1 MIAMITMFF
10 IENNV
15 TIKISDVFFV
25 IFFMFLIKSSV
36 DFYRYYISSK
46 PFIYSLSLPVS
57 NFKLLFEI
65 FLLIFFIQ
73 LGLWVFF
80 SSIYHFFIFNLGISL
95 SYPDLYIQFLFG
107 VILSIIL
114 GVIIPIH
121 IFSKKKYRIIPVAVL
136 LTFLWFYNDLFS
148 IIIIT
153 ILSFLYLIIS
163 LNYSLDSFQYVH
175 RKKRKKESSNYWM
188 NSIKKT
194 IFLKESINLWRD
206 KLLYSILFTSV
217 FLGFSSGYFAIFG
230 DSSFIPE
237 SLRIF
242 ISLFS
247 KEIYAFF
254 GIYIITIYSSV
265 FISLNL
271 FLNEENTIWLIR
283 NLPVSEKTIIYG
295 KLFSLL
301 LPFFCSIPFIAY
313 FSAFTQ
319 GESLFFLIWFFVF
332 SYLAGV
338 IISFPLG
345 VKYIG
350 KKSDIML
357 LYSVSII
364 ILFILG
370 ISYYFTNY
378 IYFFSFNYILIYII
392 ILLFELLFLCI
403 SMEISAN
410 ILSHKK

>member
-1 MIAMITMFF
+1 
-10 IENNV
+10 
-15 TIKISDVFFV
+15 
-25 IFFMFLIKSSV
+25 
-36 DFYRYYISSK
+36 
-46 PFIYSLSLPVS
+46 
-57 NFKLLFEI
+57 
-65 FLLIFFIQ
+65 
-73 LGLWVFF
+73 
-80 SSIYHFFIFNLGISL
+80 
-95 SYPDLYIQFLFG
+95 

-114 GVIIPIH
+114 GSIIPIH
-121 IFSKKKYRIIPVAVL
+121 VFNKKKYRIIPVVIL
-136 LTFLWFYNDLFS
+136 LTFLWFNNDLFS

-153 ILSFLYLIIS
+153 ILSLFYLIIS
-163 LNYSLDSFQYVH
+163 LNFSLDSFQYVN
-175 RKKRKKESSNYWM
+175 RKKRKKESSNNWM
-188 NSIKKT
+188 KGIKKT

-206 KLLYSILFTSV
+206 KLLFSILFTSV
-217 FLGFSSGYFAIFG
+217 FLGFSSGYFAVFG

-247 KEIYAFF
+247 KEIYGFF
-254 GIYIITIYSSV
+254 GIYIIIIYASV

-295 KLFSLL
+295 KVFSLL
-301 LPFFCSIPFIAY
+301 LPFFCSVPFIAY
-313 FSAFTQ
+313 FLAFTQ
-319 GESLFFLIWFFVF
+319 GESIFFLIWFFIF

-345 VKYIG
+345 AKYIG

-370 ISYYFTNY
+370 ISYYYTY
-378 IYFFSFNYILIYII
+378 YLYLFSFNYTFLYLI
-392 ILLFELLFLCI
+392 ILLIEVLLLYI
-403 SMEISAN
+403 SLEFSAN
-410 ILSHKK
+410 ILSYKK